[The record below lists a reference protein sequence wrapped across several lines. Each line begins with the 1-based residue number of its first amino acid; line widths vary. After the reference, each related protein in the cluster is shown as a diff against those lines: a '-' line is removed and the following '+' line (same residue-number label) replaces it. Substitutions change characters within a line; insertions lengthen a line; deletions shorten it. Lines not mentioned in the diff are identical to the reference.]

1 MVEEK
6 VCWLC
11 NNGKKYATLEYG
23 DTLYVRSSWD
33 GGISFDYVEPV
44 KFCPLCG
51 TELKVESEE
60 EE

>member
-1 MVEEK
+1 MKGEE

-11 NNGKKYATLEYG
+11 NNGEKYATLEYG
-23 DTLYVRSSWD
+23 DTLYIRSSWD
-33 GGISFDYVEPV
+33 GGILFDYIEPV